1 MTDCIEDLCFLLS
14 GVSWVD
20 MHKLANKVML
30 QGMLEYG
37 LLKGDINDMM
47 EVRCIIVGG

>member
-1 MTDCIEDLCFLLS
+1 M
-14 GVSWVD
+14 D

-37 LLKGDINDMM
+37 ILKGDITDMM
-47 EVRCIIVGG
+47 EVRMLISHITIHR